1 VKRRFGILTVLIA
14 VSGCVAV
21 QPNGYGDPYYGYG
34 PGYYAPRT
42 AIGVGV
48 GGSSFGGGSVGG
60 GVGVG
65 VGF

>member
-1 VKRRFGILTVLIA
+1 MVMKRLFGVLA
-14 VSGCVAV
+14 LAAAMAGCAAT
-21 QPNGYGDPYYGYG
+21 PPYESDSGYG

-42 AIGVGV
+42 GVGIGI
-48 GGSSFGGGSVGG
+48 GGGGFGGGSVGG

>member
-1 VKRRFGILTVLIA
+1 MMRLLGILTLMAGVA
-14 VSGCVAV
+14 GCVVA
-21 QPNGYGDPYYGYG
+21 QPTDYGNPYYGYG

-42 AIGVGV
+42 TIGVGV

-65 VGF
+65 IGF

>member
-1 VKRRFGILTVLIA
+1 MMRLFGILTLAGA
-14 VSGCVAV
+14 VAGCVAV

-34 PGYYAPRT
+34 PGYYTPST

-48 GGSSFGGGSVGG
+48 GGSSFGRGSVGG
-60 GVGVG
+60 GVGLG